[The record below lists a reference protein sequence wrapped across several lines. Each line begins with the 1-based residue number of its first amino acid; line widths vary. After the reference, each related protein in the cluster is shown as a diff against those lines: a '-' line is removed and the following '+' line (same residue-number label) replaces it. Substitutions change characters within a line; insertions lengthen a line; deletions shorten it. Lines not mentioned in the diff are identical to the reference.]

1 VDKPRN
7 IAGRKRI
14 IRIITIIAVVA
25 VVGGFTWGVSKLK
38 PAAPTV
44 EAGTLYPDSVK
55 RGEMVIEVRGLGT
68 LVNDDSMLVPSL
80 TDGRIAQRFLLAG
93 TQVKADTV
101 IFQMSNP
108 DLELSAVDAEN
119 VYKSSIAD
127 LASLKAKL
135 ESGVLDQRSTAAG
148 VKSSFETAKVQY
160 ETDAELAKDGLIS
173 SLIVRQDKVKM
184 DGFESQYK
192 IELERVAVNEDSM
205 KAQIDSQAAKID
217 QLKADSEIKKHQV
230 GALTIKAGVDGTV
243 AQLMVEVGQ
252 QVVAGTTL
260 AKIVQP
266 RHLKAALAIPE
277 TQANLVQIGQK
288 ASIDT
293 RNGIIQ
299 GHVMRIDPSSINSTV
314 TVDVKLDGELPDGAR
329 PDLSVDGVIEI
340 QHLTNVLYVGR
351 PVHGQPNSTI
361 TLFKYEPTG
370 DEAVRTIVKIGRTSV
385 NTVEILGGLKEGDK
399 VILSDMSAQD
409 GVDRIRLK

>member
-7 IAGRKRI
+7 VSGRKRI
-14 IRIITIIAVVA
+14 IRILVFILVAGGIGAVTLA
-25 VVGGFTWGVSKLK
+25 LTRLK

-44 EAGTLYPDSVK
+44 EASTLYPDTVK

-68 LVNDDSMLVPSL
+68 LVNEDSMLVPSL

-93 TQVKADTV
+93 TVVKADTV
-101 IFQMSNP
+101 IFQMTNP
-108 DLELSAVDAEN
+108 DLELSAVDAQN

-127 LASLKAKL
+127 LASLRAKL
-135 ESGVLDQRSTAAG
+135 ESSVLDQRSTAAG
-148 VKSSFETAKVQY
+148 VHANLESAKTQY
-160 ETDAELAKDGLIS
+160 EADSLLAKDGLIPDVT
-173 SLIVRQDKVKM
+173 VRQDRVKM
-184 DGFESQYK
+184 DGLADQYK
-192 IELERVAVNEDSM
+192 IELDRVAVNEASM
-205 KAQIDSQAAKID
+205 KAQIDSQQSRIE
-217 QLKADSEIKKHQV
+217 QLKADAEIKKHQV
-230 GALTIKAGVDGTV
+230 ESLKIKAGVDGTV

-252 QVVAGTTL
+252 QVTPGTTL

-277 TQANLVQIGQK
+277 TQANLIQIGQK
-288 ASIDT
+288 AAIDT

-314 TVDVKLDGELPDGAR
+314 TVDVKLDGDLPEGAR
-329 PDLSVDGVIEI
+329 PDLSVDGVVEI
-340 QHLTNVLYVGR
+340 QHLKDVLYVGR

-361 TLFKYEPTG
+361 TLFLENSLG
-370 DEAVRTIVKIGRTSV
+370 DEAVRTTVKIGRTSV